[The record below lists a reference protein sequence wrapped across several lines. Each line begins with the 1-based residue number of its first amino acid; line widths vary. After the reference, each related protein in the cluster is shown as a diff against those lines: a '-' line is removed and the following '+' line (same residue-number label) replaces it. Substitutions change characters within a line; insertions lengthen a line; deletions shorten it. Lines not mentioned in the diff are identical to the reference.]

1 MKHPFLLIHL
11 CLLMLLT
18 PFVGD
23 IAAAE
28 PLDFRQ
34 AVPLAGPVTYSPR
47 GVGMLR
53 FENTEYFKL
62 APGILRWQPW
72 YASTLDLQL
81 MGNDIFAKRAEEAQP
96 YVHTLYLTFL
106 RVGRTFSWRSL
117 EFFADVHGGL
127 FYTNAMDE
135 LAAAG
140 IEVKNNRSAALG
152 LSLGVRWVYGDFQA
166 DLSLGLAGMTGQS
179 LAESHWELTYR
190 ISKKWKIGLF
200 SEGITR
206 GVELCED
213 TKDPACQYKL
223 QMVYGAV
230 YASWNCWRSWW
241 LLFGFGVSSITLGTD
256 DESTRESTDPA
267 IYIGIR

>member
-1 MKHPFLLIHL
+1 MKTTFRPTPLVLLI
-11 CLLMLLT
+11 LLALSV
-18 PFVGD
+18 PD
-23 IAAAE
+23 ANAAE

-34 AVPLAGPVTYSPR
+34 ALPLTGPVTYSPP
-47 GVGMLR
+47 GIGFLR

-62 APGILRWQPW
+62 APGILRMQPW

-179 LAESHWELTYR
+179 LAESRWELTYR
-190 ISKKWKIGLF
+190 LSKKWKIGLF

-206 GVELCED
+206 GVRLCQD
-213 TKDPACQYKL
+213 TKDPACQYDL
-223 QMVYGAV
+223 QMVYGAI
-230 YASWNCWRSWW
+230 YASWNGWRSWW
-241 LLFGFGVSSITLGTD
+241 LLFGLGVSSITLGTD
-256 DESTRESTDPA
+256 AERTKESTDPA